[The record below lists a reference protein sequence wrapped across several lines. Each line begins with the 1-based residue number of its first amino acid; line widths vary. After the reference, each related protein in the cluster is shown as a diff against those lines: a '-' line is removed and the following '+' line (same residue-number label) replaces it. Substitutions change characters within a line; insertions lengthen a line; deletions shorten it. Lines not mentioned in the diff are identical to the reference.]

1 MECHEDDQSR
11 GILIEV
17 SLSELDT
24 FNQSMS
30 FSVTRSA
37 MTSLTQ
43 W

>member
-1 MECHEDDQSR
+1 MEYHEDDQSR

-17 SLSELDT
+17 SLSKLDAL
-24 FNQSMS
+24 NQSMS

-37 MTSLTQ
+37 MTGLTQ